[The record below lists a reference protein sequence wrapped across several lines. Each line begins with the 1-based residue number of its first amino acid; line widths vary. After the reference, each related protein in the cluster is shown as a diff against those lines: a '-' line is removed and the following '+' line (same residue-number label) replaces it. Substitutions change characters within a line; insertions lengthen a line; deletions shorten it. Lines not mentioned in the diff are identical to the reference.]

1 MARKANTQASDTGR
15 TPEEERAEAD
25 RAEEGHE
32 AGEAHETEEVGAPAT
47 EEEAPSIEELVPGIG
62 DALGEEGADR
72 VDARIAELE
81 AEVKEKKDQLLRA
94 LAELENT
101 RRRAERDRR
110 DAETYGGTRLAR
122 DLLVVYDNLNRAL
135 DAADEELREK
145 HGAFLEGVE
154 LTQRELLGAFARH
167 RIEKVSPE
175 KGERFDPHLHQAMF
189 EAPVPGA
196 ADGTII
202 EVMEDGFTIAE
213 RLLRPARVGVAKG
226 GQQQA
231 AGAETATGEDQDG
244 GTAED

>member
-15 TPEEERAEAD
+15 TPEEEHTEGGHAD
-25 RAEEGHE
+25 QQ
-32 AGEAHETEEVGAPAT
+32 GEAEEVGAPAT
-47 EEEAPSIEELVPGIG
+47 EEDAPSIEELVPGIG
-62 DALGEEGADR
+62 EALGEDQAGQ
-72 VDARIAELE
+72 VDARIGELE
-81 AEVKEKKDQLLRA
+81 AEVREKKDQLLRA

-135 DAADEELREK
+135 AAADDELREK

-154 LTQRELLGAFARH
+154 LTQRELLSAFARH
-167 RIEKVSPE
+167 KVEKVSPD
-175 KGERFDPHLHQAMF
+175 KGEKFDPHLHQAMF

-202 EVMEDGFTIAE
+202 EVMEDGFTIAD
-213 RLLRPARVGVAKG
+213 RLLRPARVGVARG
-226 GQQQA
+226 DQRETGVDAA
-231 AGAETATGEDQDG
+231 AGGSESGGATED
-244 GTAED
+244 